1 MKLETELQCLLFEV
15 EESDIELD
23 QIACLQ
29 MENFEALRRSEVTEL
44 LTSRSS
50 LLTFV
55 LCW

>member
-55 LCW
+55 LC